1 MKSFRNACHAAADA
15 RPRQPEPRR
24 HVAGQRCRRAPGST
38 RPVGPHRVVGTSYTT
53 IDTLKGIRKG
63 MPEAKINDIGVA
75 VIGGAMR
82 TYLLDKDELP
92 DRVVARH
99 DADLDPADDDPE
111 VRRERPDGI
120 GGFGRRR
127 PPGTSSRSA
136 PITLATDEA
145 DPFERLRRIVAST
158 SHVKESGAYPVR
170 SLMAMT
176 EEALGGLSGTVQR
189 TAVRAL
195 SRTGRT
201 LAVHTLVSNVPG
213 PITRCTSAAPRWSTL
228 TGLGPV
234 LDGMA
239 LNNGIGSYGDRVI
252 FCFTA
257 DRDAM
262 PDPEFYEDCI
272 AGAVDELVTAAKRL
286 DQKGRS

>member
-1 MKSFRNACHAAADA
+1 
-15 RPRQPEPRR
+15 
-24 HVAGQRCRRAPGST
+24 
-38 RPVGPHRVVGTSYTT
+38 
-53 IDTLKGIRKG
+53 

-75 VIGGAMR
+75 VIGAAMR
-82 TYLLDKDELP
+82 AYLLDKDELP
-92 DRVVARH
+92 TESLIAMM
-99 DADLDPADDDPE
+99 PISI
-111 VRRERPDGI
+111 RPTMTQKSASGMPTESAAAA
-120 GGFGRRR
+120 GNQF
-127 PPGTSSRSA
+127 TLA

-170 SLMAMT
+170 SLMQMT
-176 EEALGGLSGTVQR
+176 EEALGGLMGSVQR

-213 PITRCTSAAPRWSTL
+213 PITPMYFCGAKMVDL

-257 DRDAM
+257 DRDAL

-272 AGAVDELVTAAKRL
+272 GGAVDELVAAAK
-286 DQKGRS
+286 GRK